1 MLPATVLFDFLRKD
15 FARAWDAMAL
25 TGFDRDVGGNFMF
38 ARQAMVLLELAS
50 RVGRADARLADFSAG
65 IERVDPLYFWPLPGG
80 KKWPSFGLPS
90 SKVGGDRRS
99 QLLPVL
105 FDLVRHGQLHNGVQI
120 PVRLG
125 DGKIFGVALGGVEPG
140 VTLDSL
146 RREPSPMAQERPPDH
161 LAFCKRQGGHFEL
174 LISPG
179 RLFVDLEGAAE
190 RAGVFTTKTNF
201 TGDAPR
207 EWDATSAEFEASIRS
222 SGALIAEEQE
232 RLR

>member
-15 FARAWDAMAL
+15 FARAWDAMAQ

-161 LAFCKRQGGHFEL
+161 LAFCKRQFPATRRPDRCRGKRTRAEPGGTGGPPTRTVPRFRAAL
-174 LISPG
+174 LRRQS
-179 RLFVDLEGAAE
+179 RVQVA
-190 RAGVFTTKTNF
+190 RA
-201 TGDAPR
+201 
-207 EWDATSAEFEASIRS
+207 
-222 SGALIAEEQE
+222 
-232 RLR
+232 